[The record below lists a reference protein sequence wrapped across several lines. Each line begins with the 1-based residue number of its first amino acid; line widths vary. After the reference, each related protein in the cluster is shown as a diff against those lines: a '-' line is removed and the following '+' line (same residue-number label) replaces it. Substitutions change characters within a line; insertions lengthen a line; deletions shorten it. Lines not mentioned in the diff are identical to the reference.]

1 MQIQNIEQAKDEV
14 RRQHEAE
21 MCNTVEYITAMA
33 VLDMLEALK
42 KIAAQFGMP
51 V

>member
-1 MQIQNIEQAKDEV
+1 MQIHNIAEAKAKVQEQYD
-14 RRQHEAE
+14 AE
-21 MCNTVEYITAMA
+21 LCNVVEYINAMA

-51 V
+51 M